1 MKFPKIIPHSDGAGV
16 IDAVGE
22 GVERSRIAERVWLFN
37 AQWQRPFGTAA
48 EYVALPSSQAVRLP
62 DNTSFAEGACLG
74 IPAMTA
80 HRCVFSDGSVAGQTL
95 LIVGGAGVV
104 GSYAIQ
110 LARWGGATVITT
122 ISSPEKAERARQA
135 GANHIL
141 NYKTEDI
148 AGNIADITEERG
160 VDRIID
166 VAFGTNLFTDIAV
179 LRENG
184 VIATYG
190 SDSSHNP
197 CIPFYS
203 LLNGGV
209 TVRFVFVYTL
219 PRLARH
225 DAISDIQ
232 SCLEGGWLRQ
242 MISRRFPLAAIVAA
256 HEEVEN
262 GSGPG
267 KVLIDLNRD

>member
-1 MKFPKIIPHSDGAGV
+1 MKFPMIIPHSDGAGV
-16 IDAVGE
+16 IDNVGD
-22 GVERSRIAERVWLFN
+22 GVERSRVGERVWLYN

-80 HRCVFSDGSVAGQTL
+80 HRCVFADGSVAGQTV
-95 LIVGGAGVV
+95 LISGGAGAV

-110 LARWGGATVITT
+110 MARWGGAFAIAT

-135 GANHIL
+135 GASHIL

-148 AGNIADITEERG
+148 LAGINDLTDGKG
-160 VDRIID
+160 VDRIIE
-166 VAFGTNLFTDIAV
+166 VAFGANLSADIAI

-190 SDSSHNP
+190 SDASHNP

-203 LLNGGV
+203 LLTGGV

-219 PRLARH
+219 PELARKH
-225 DAISDIQ
+225 AIKDIGA
-232 SCLEGGWLRQ
+232 CIEGGSLRQ
-242 MISRRFPLAAIVAA
+242 MISRRFPLSDIVAA
-256 HEEVEN
+256 HEEVEDSRN
-262 GSGPG
+262 IG
-267 KVLIDLNRD
+267 KVLIDLS